1 MYIGSLFVSRSCAV
15 KVAVFETVAAM
26 SFILKVF
33 RRCLHASAAVDAQR
47 QEQDGVFCRNALFMG
62 RDHDTGGCI
71 RIGDTA
77 FMGIRAVQAFHGYVA
92 PTTSMIGADTPWWE
106 SQYGEQVDF
115 DVKRGGMKMGHSYNK
130 SMFVEGLKYIDV
142 IDGRLLDNYK

>member
-47 QEQDGVFCRNALFMG
+47 QEQDGVFLRTAPFLG
-62 RDHDTGGCI
+62 RDHDTGEYI
-71 RIGDTA
+71 RIADTTY
-77 FMGIRAVQAFHGYVA
+77 MGISAVQAFHGYVE
-92 PTTSMIGADTPWWE
+92 PTIEMIDADEQWWE
-106 SQYGEQVDF
+106 WQYGEQVHF
-115 DVKRGGMKMGHSYNK
+115 DVQRGGMRIGHNYDR
-130 SMFVEGLKYIDV
+130 SMFVEGLKYIDN
-142 IDGRLLDNYK
+142 DGRFLDNYK